1 MTIGTL
7 FTIILI
13 ELGIVGTGVYVGKN
27 LDRRGRILTCLVCGL
42 LVCFTVGV
50 GFFYANTATGKR
62 ALKSQKSNFQN
73 GIERTVRVYDVEGDL
88 IQQYEGKFDI
98 EYDSDRILFDDEN
111 NKRHIIYYTT
121 GTVIIDE
128 K

>member
-13 ELGIVGTGVYVGKN
+13 ALGIAGTGMYVGKN
-27 LDRRGRILTCLVCGL
+27 LDRRGRILTCLICAM
-42 LVCFTVGV
+42 LVAATVAI
-50 GFFYANTATGKR
+50 GFFYSNTAIGRR
-62 ALKSQKSNFQN
+62 ALKSQKSNFNN
-73 GIERTVRVYDVEGDL
+73 GIERTVRVYDVEGDI

-98 EYDSDRILFDDEN
+98 EYDSDRILFDDEHG
-111 NKRHIIYYTT
+111 KRHIIYYTT